1 MQPRLPRLSL
11 PTAEELGLMDEPS
24 YPSFPSPRSSSRG
37 AGGASTSLGAVAAQ
51 QFFQTPRPQT
61 GPMKDEILASMQPKK
76 DEPDQSD
83 YGLYDW
89 KKLPSALAAVGK
101 GIVGGL
107 NWYDENVGKP
117 VTALGALNP
126 VGPFAHMALD
136 PDEKER
142 QNRTG
147 NIVHQVTNG
156 QISPGEAWDQLA
168 DIQRERPFAMQ
179 LATELIYDPLNIVG
193 GPVLKAPKTAF
204 QAGAKGLRRIGATDT
219 TLTPLIDAAESAI
232 TPGLKTA
239 EQGYKPAPLPE
250 LDDIIDRVYSPDH
263 RTNKL
268 LNSDIA
274 KYTGIKALAGLFNPN
289 AFFDGSDVAKLKLGK
304 EQYEEIGNELANV
317 DSLRL
322 AALMDGQFADEG
334 FEVIS
339 RNPDFSVDI
348 MLKSDIG
355 NIPPSSARLAQEL
368 PQLFKE
374 AVEAKYYVP
383 SKIPPG
389 GLPAGATPGITFDL
403 GRMVDS
409 DVFLSAAARIGITP
423 AALRSYMETSRRQV
437 VRELAKQG
445 NLGVQTKKL
454 TNVRV
459 RELLQ
464 DAELQKR
471 VHILLSNPS
480 SVGSPIIRNAIDEAI
495 NVAVKREGRRQ
506 PRPVYFNEI
515 MQNPELY
522 NLTPGQLRTVN
533 EINNV
538 FAGYRN
544 LLLDT
549 LKAIPGADITDIDDV
564 LKPVKGNY
572 FPNIW
577 KMYDDMGYLKE
588 TGDASI
594 FNQTKGYENSRLFD
608 YTTDALNVGKR
619 PIDPIQAIN
628 ITLRGMMQHM
638 AEAKLAPII
647 GAWSPVAMKRI
658 KEGIRL
664 DTDDLI
670 KTFKTDP
677 ATKKVI
683 RDMLKPQSDNVLKK
697 FIDSSSSI
705 SITMR
710 TMQSAFDFG
719 APLIHGLPVLL
730 SDPVLW
736 GKSVKNAFAA
746 MRDETVIQ
754 RLVSEHTETIQK
766 LNSHN
771 MLHGGASDLIEGLY
785 GQKSGTLGRYA
796 SRRRM
801 KGTTRGTE
809 VLEPETGFQRVRR
822 GTAKQTLGK
831 VEGIQRQFEAFLLS
845 SKIGLW
851 ESMEGMIPKYVTK
864 QARKKGIIEGTPEYT
879 RLQREAEEILSG
891 HIAKMTGTVSMA
903 NLGLSPSRRKF
914 LTGFV
919 MYAPRY
925 RMATLGLM
933 ADVFRGG
940 MKSELAI
947 TRLSKMMMAGTY
959 YYSLTAY
966 KLNQEPQLNP
976 FEPGFMSLKVGNTN
990 IGIGSAYMSIL
1001 NFLTQVASAG
1011 IPIDNDKYNGESYWE
1026 SLDERTLDGLGAGL
1040 KHIRSQLAPLTG
1052 TGLDITSG
1060 RNYSGEP
1067 LPENYLK
1074 RAGVIL
1080 GDGMLPFYASGL
1092 YEHPKGTWSGLVTG
1106 DFDTSIASIGAGAAG
1121 GFFGLRD
1128 HPMQSYAKAMDLA
1141 KIEVQ
1146 KMAEESNWEE
1156 GDEPWEYHDLTKA
1169 QKNIIRSRNPRIDE
1183 LLKEHND
1190 SISIKPMTSDEEE
1203 ERTEL
1208 YSAWDTLSRM
1218 KKNQLENLKVI
1229 DQFGNEADASQMIN
1243 QYIRDTDWK
1252 EGDQPIY
1259 YSGENYR
1266 DHVNEIFSD
1275 MRVRY
1280 DDLNEKYPL
1289 GIDKINSDMETKIRN
1304 GRINDFDAIYHKYI
1318 NDVVTQDYDRANGEF
1333 NYRQQKINEEQ
1344 FINSLPINQK
1354 DELWS
1359 YIMARKLQGFN
1370 PILENM
1376 KVGQRIMEPYWSI
1389 GDKIL
1394 ETLNLGADY
1403 GDKLERYR
1411 NAPRFE
1417 QDMMV
1422 QQDPSL
1428 KTIISAITKAR
1439 QNIRRQNAS
1448 IDAWLVRWGYTEK
1461 PLNFDNISPYYNDNN
1476 AFMTESINDL
1486 PDW

>member
-11 PTAEELGLMDEPS
+11 PTAEELGLMDQPS
-24 YPSFPSPRSSSRG
+24 YPTFPSARSSSRG
-37 AGGASTSLGAVAAQ
+37 SGGASTSLGASAAH

-61 GPMKDEILASMQPKK
+61 GPMKDEILASMEPRK
-76 DEPDQSD
+76 DEPDESD

-89 KKLPSALAAVGK
+89 KKLPSIFSPFAAIGR

-117 VTALGALNP
+117 IGAIGAASP
-126 VGPFAHMALD
+126 IGPFSTLRTL
-136 PDEKER
+136 PGEKER
-142 QNRTG
+142 RDRTLGIVNSVVKGELSAG
-147 NIVHQVTNG
+147 N
-156 QISPGEAWDQLA
+156 AWDQLA

-179 LATELIYDPLNIVG
+179 LATELVYDPLNLVG
-193 GPVLKAPKTAF
+193 GQAIKAPGTAF
-204 QAGAKGLRRIGATDT
+204 KLGAQGIRRIGGADSR
-219 TLTPLIDAAESAI
+219 LADVVDAAEPAI
-232 TPGLKTA
+232 TPGIKTA
-239 EQGYKPAPLPE
+239 EQGYQPAPLPK

-274 KYTGIKALAGLFNPN
+274 KYTGIKAVAGLFNPN

-304 EQYEEIGNELANV
+304 DQYEEVGGELANT
-317 DSLRL
+317 DTLRL
-322 AALMDGQFADEG
+322 SALINGQFVDEG
-334 FEVIS
+334 FEAIPYH
-339 RNPDFSVDI
+339 PDFSTDLI
-348 MLKSDIG
+348 LKSDIG
-355 NIPPSSARLAQEL
+355 NIPPSSVRLAQEL

-383 SKIPPG
+383 GDIPPG

-403 GRMVDS
+403 GRVADS
-409 DVFLSAAARIGITP
+409 EVFISAAARIGITP
-423 AALRSYMETSRRQV
+423 AALRSYMETARRQV

-445 NLGVQTKKL
+445 NLGVQTERL

-459 RELLQ
+459 RELLK

-471 VHILLSNPS
+471 VHTLLSNPGA
-480 SVGSPIIRNAIDEAI
+480 VGSPIIRNAIDESI
-495 NVAVKREGRRQ
+495 NRAVKREARMK

-533 EINNV
+533 EVNNV

-549 LKAIPGADITDIDDV
+549 LKAIPGADITNIDDV

-577 KMYDDMGYLKE
+577 KMYDDIGYLKE

-594 FNQTKGYENSRLFD
+594 FNQAKGYENSRLYD
-608 YTTDALNVGKR
+608 YATDALNAGLR
-619 PIDPIQAIN
+619 PIDPIQAMN
-628 ITLRGMMQHM
+628 ITLRGMYQHIG
-638 AEAKLAPII
+638 EALLAPII

-658 KEGIRL
+658 KEGIRI

-670 KTFKTDP
+670 KSFKTDP
-677 ATKKVI
+677 ATKKAI
-683 RDMLKPQSDNVLKK
+683 RDMLKPESNNALKK

-705 SITMR
+705 SIAMR

-730 SDPVLW
+730 SNPVLW
-736 GKSVKNAFAA
+736 SKSVKNAFTA

-754 RLVSEHTETIQK
+754 RLVAEHTETIQK

-785 GQKSGTLGRYA
+785 KQGALGRYA

-809 VLEPETGFQRVRR
+809 VLEPETGLQRVRR
-822 GTAKQTLGK
+822 GTAKQALGK

-851 ESMEGMIPKYVTK
+851 ESMEGMIPKYVNK
-864 QARKKGIIEGTPEYT
+864 QARKKGILEGTPAYT
-879 RLQREAEEILSG
+879 RLQREAEEILAG

-903 NLGLSPSRRKF
+903 NLGISPSRRKI

-990 IGIGSAYMSIL
+990 VGIGSAYMSVL
-1001 NFLTQVASAG
+1001 NFLTQVMSAA
-1011 IPIDNDKYNGESYWE
+1011 IPMDNDKYNGESYWK

-1052 TGLDITSG
+1052 TGLDIFSG

-1067 LPENYLK
+1067 LPENYVQ
-1074 RAGVIL
+1074 RAATVL
-1080 GDGMLPFYASGL
+1080 GDGILPFYASGL
-1092 YEHPKGTWSGLVTG
+1092 WEHPKGTWSGLFTG
-1106 DFDTSIASIGAGAAG
+1106 DFDTSVTSIGSGLAAS
-1121 GFFGLRD
+1121 FFGLRD

-1146 KMAEESNWEE
+1146 KLAEESGWQE

-1203 ERTEL
+1203 ERTEV

-1218 KKNQLENLKVI
+1218 KKNQLESMKVI
-1229 DQFGNEADASQMIN
+1229 DEFGNEQDAFQMIN
-1243 QYIRDTDWK
+1243 QEIRDTDG
-1252 EGDQPIY
+1252 ELIF

-1266 DHVNEIFSD
+1266 DQVNQIFSD

-1280 DDLNEKYPL
+1280 DDINEKYPL

-1318 NDVVTQDYDRANGEF
+1318 NDVVGQNYDRANGEF
-1333 NYRQQKINEEQ
+1333 NYKQQKINEEQ
-1344 FINSLPINQK
+1344 FINSLPPNQK

-1370 PILENM
+1370 PVLENL

-1417 QDMMV
+1417 QDIMA

-1439 QNIRRQNAS
+1439 QNIRRQSAS

-1461 PLNFDNISPYYNDNN
+1461 PLNFDNIEAYYNDNH
-1476 AFMTESINDL
+1476 AFMTESMNDL